1 MPFLLHQWQSRFEA
15 LKRLLYLL
23 NVSSCIFVCFY
34 TIHRVRMSYLV
45 ESYFC
50 ILIDYNQMS
59 SLQVELINFLPIIE
73 FKGEFSNNIDYPLRK
88 YVHFSLVTHS
98 NEQVKQ
104 RMDITSRLTRHNLI
118 IYFNIYP
125 TFKVFLM
132 LLTYIYGNHA
142 IYRL

>member
-1 MPFLLHQWQSRFEA
+1 
-15 LKRLLYLL
+15 
-23 NVSSCIFVCFY
+23 
-34 TIHRVRMSYLV
+34 MSYLV
-45 ESYFC
+45 ERYFC

-73 FKGEFSNNIDYPLRK
+73 FKGEFSSNIDYPLRK

-104 RMDITSRLTRHNLI
+104 QMNITSRLTRHNLI

-142 IYRL
+142 LYRL